1 MTQYSKNQSNPFSTG
16 GGGVNFETRVQAA
29 FATLMLSGHVAPC
42 IPNFPIIR
50 IKLQGRYLGYNTDDF
65 IVFSKEKDTGREA
78 KLFAQIKHEISFT
91 ESSGTFAEVID
102 AAWKDFNHSD
112 FNRSNDAF
120 SLITGPLSS
129 TDIKDVRPI
138 LEWARH
144 SDNETEFL
152 LKVNSEG
159 FSSEAKRKKLKVFRK
174 HLTAANSDKD
184 ISDKDL
190 WEFLKTFHLLGYDL
204 DTESGTTLSLLQ
216 TLISK
221 CSTQSASSLWARIV
235 DFVQTANQNAGT
247 ITFETI
253 PTDVLDEFSATSH
266 SSDWY
271 TDIKKLQDHGRYILE
286 GIRSEIGN
294 VTLKEP
300 ARISQISDLSQLASF
315 IFVSGERGAGKS
327 SLIRTF
333 IQTLGTSAPVFCIRA
348 EDLDKP
354 HLDNVFTA
362 IGLKESLRDLEAG
375 FSLMPK
381 KYLFIESLE
390 KVLELE
396 HTNAFTDLLQF
407 LAKHPS
413 WTVIATG
420 RDYAYQQISFNF
432 LQPFRVHVS
441 TLTLDGFSDE
451 QLDELCIQLEPLGG
465 LSKNPSLKPLLKN
478 PFFADLAWRVLQTGT
493 TFTEEDGEKGFRV
506 AVWRDVIAKE
516 SERVNG
522 LPLKR
527 KQAFIQIAVKRA
539 KQMVYGVPEN
549 EFDSDAVLKLEKDNL
564 IRRDLIKNLVSPAHD
579 VLEDWAIEQH
589 IEDTYQQHI
598 GNEQKFLDVIGHE
611 PSINR
616 AFRLWLNQK
625 LKYGENVND
634 FVCSI
639 LKNNNIQK
647 FWQDET
653 IAAVL
658 LGNNPHEFLDLVK
671 DQLFI
676 DDGELLKKF
685 CFILRIACQTPDQS
699 EYAQLPNQIED
710 MFTDIQLLKPY
721 GKGWEATISFLL
733 QNKLLIP
740 ATLTSHIAALLN
752 DWTVTLNLSTTIP
765 TIGREVGLLAMH
777 LLAGTKDKYRDED
790 QKKLVSIILKT
801 SSVIAEEFS
810 SLLER
815 NVFISNTGGDGRRP
829 RYADELCKTAFSFV
843 ETAFL
848 SRFNPDI
855 LIKLAWFEWF
865 IQTSPGE
872 EVDPWYSD
880 RIDVAEC
887 FGLHEYRYEFSPASG
902 AKGPFQKLL
911 SFHSRKGLDFILEM
925 LNKSAEKYAHSD
937 LDAPHQSGYLKTDY
951 AEVLISQVELT
962 LNDGSTVCQYSSSR
976 LWVAYRG
983 LSVVPDLLQSAL
995 MALENWLVVYTE
1007 IIESDTLEWLF
1018 NYILKN
1024 SNSVMTTAVL
1034 ASVATGFPEKLGKFA
1049 LPILNVADFYGFE
1062 ISRIVQ
1068 ERGGNEINWHKTGFN
1083 RDPYAEI
1090 YSSERHTA
1098 ALRPWRQETLE
1109 TLVTRL
1115 QFAECKADAFAA
1127 IDKIRANSPSTD
1139 SVRFLL
1145 HRIDSRGWTPI
1156 LDEENN
1162 RIVFESKL
1170 LEPDLVDKSEQF
1182 QTEAILQNRFTKL
1195 YLWARKTFSREPD
1208 DKVYYANGSEVLAE
1222 AKELLELAKN
1232 GLQNELI
1239 ALHLGGIVVAA
1250 AVLFRDHKSELS
1262 EENAEWA
1269 AQLVFEAI
1277 IANAHSDDTQRAV
1290 DITDIDGAAASA
1302 YVIPILLDFTKTD
1315 DDKLAVKKLIV
1326 LALTHPNENV
1336 RHSAA
1341 EGIKENLWGR
1351 DPDLA
1356 QYFIMGTIK
1365 YASFEQKFIQEVSK
1379 VNYLEAEDRV
1389 AGRHKLKEKRNQ
1401 FREQFALGKITF
1413 QFEDVTLKSHSAW
1426 HILSPFLMI
1435 PDGSTDPDHVKFIS
1449 NVLDALIK
1457 NEKNHQ
1463 NRHSN
1468 RNETPEIHYEFPLKF
1483 TRYFAKHLY
1492 QLLINSSTQ
1501 YLEQLKDGC
1510 DVAPSFISHLT
1521 LSVAVVAE
1529 KSGEHEV
1536 YWMLWEALSGKIQD
1550 MALKYATYDSTDRMD
1565 SDRRQLIRRAL
1576 QADIEWQQ
1584 VDIENQNIRYGK
1596 DLILKFVKCAG
1607 KNIDVF
1613 ESLAKLINYFPSIF
1627 YDTGIKLLA
1636 KLQKEEGDKRLLSGV
1651 NSVFY
1656 LERSIQRYLRRTHTG
1671 PLSRDMHESC
1681 LILLDAIVETGSS
1694 RAYYLREHLI
1704 RSRRIL

>member
-1 MTQYSKNQSNPFSTG
+1 MNYGLFKLNLMTQYSKNQSNPFSTG

-29 FATLMLSGHVAPC
+29 FTTLMLSGHVAPC
-42 IPNFPIIR
+42 IPNFPIIK

-65 IVFSKEKDTGREA
+65 IVFSREKDTGREA

-144 SDNETEFL
+144 SDSETEFL
-152 LKVNSEG
+152 LKINSEG
-159 FSSEAKRKKLKVFRK
+159 FSSEAKRKKLKIFRK
-174 HLTAANSDKD
+174 HLTAANSGND

-190 WEFLKTFHLLGYDL
+190 WRFLKAFHLLGYDL
-204 DTESGTTLSLLQ
+204 DTESGSTLSLLQ

-221 CSTQSASSLWARIV
+221 FSTQSATSLWARIV
-235 DFVQTANQNAGT
+235 DFVQTSNQNAGT

-253 PTDVLDEFSATSH
+253 PTDVLDEFSATIH

-271 TDIKKLQDHGRYILE
+271 TDIKKLQDHGRYILD

-300 ARISQISDLSQLASF
+300 ARISQISDLSQSASF

-362 IGLKESLRDLEAG
+362 IGLNGSLRDLEAG

-390 KVLELE
+390 KVLELK

-478 PFFADLAWRVLQTGT
+478 PFFADLAWRALQAGA
-493 TFTEEDGEKGFRV
+493 TFNENDDEKAFRV

-516 SERVNG
+516 TERANG

-527 KQAFIQIAVKRA
+527 KQAFIKIAVKRA
-539 KQMVYGVPEN
+539 KQMVYGVPED
-549 EFDSDAVLKLEKDNL
+549 EFDTEAVLKLEEDNL
-564 IRRDLIKNLVSPAHD
+564 IRRDSTNSLVSPAHD
-579 VLEDWAIEQH
+579 VLEDWAIEQY
-589 IEDTYQQHI
+589 IEDIYQRHI
-598 GNEQKFLDVIGHE
+598 SNEQEFLDVIGHE

-639 LKNNNIQK
+639 VKNNSIQK

-658 LGNNPHEFLDLVK
+658 LGNNPHEFLDLLK

-676 DDGELLKKF
+676 DEGELLKRF

-699 EYAQLPNQIED
+699 EYVQIPNQNED
-710 MFTDIQLLKPY
+710 MFTDVQLLRPY

-733 QNKLLIP
+733 QNKLLIS

-752 DWTVTLNLSTTIP
+752 DWTVTLNINTAISS
-765 TIGREVGLLAMH
+765 IGREVGLLALH
-777 LLAGTKDKYRDED
+777 LLDGTKDKFRDED
-790 QKKLVSIILKT
+790 QKILVSIILKI
-801 SSVIAEEFS
+801 SSTVPDEFS
-810 SLLER
+810 SILER
-815 NVFISNTGGDGRRP
+815 DVLISKTEGGERRP
-829 RYADELCKTAFSFV
+829 SYADELCKTAFSFL

-848 SRFNPDI
+848 SKFDPDI

-865 IQTSPGE
+865 IQDSPE
-872 EVDPWYSD
+872 TEVDPWYSH

-887 FGLHEYRYEFSPASG
+887 FGLHQYRYEFSPASG
-902 AKGPFQKLL
+902 AKGPFQKLFL
-911 SFHSRKGLDFILEM
+911 YHPRKGLDFILEI

-937 LDAPHQSGYLKTDY
+937 LDVPHQSGYLKTDF
-951 AEVLISQVELT
+951 AEALIHQVELT
-962 LNDGSTVCQYSSSR
+962 LNDGSKVKQYSSAR
-976 LWVAYRG
+976 LWIAYRG
-983 LSVVPDLLQSAL
+983 HSVTPDLLQSAL
-995 MALENWLVVYTE
+995 MALENWLIAYTE
-1007 IIESDTLEWLF
+1007 KFESDTLEWVF

-1034 ASVATGFPEKLGKFA
+1034 ASVATGYPDKLGKFA
-1049 LPILNVADFYGFE
+1049 LPFLSVSDFYGFE
-1062 ISRIVQ
+1062 ISRLVNEQ
-1068 ERGGNEINWHKTGFN
+1068 GGNEINWHKTGLS
-1083 RDPYAEI
+1083 RDPFTEI
-1090 YSSERHTA
+1090 YSSERRTA
-1098 ALRPWRQETLE
+1098 ALRPWRRETLE
-1109 TLVTRL
+1109 TLITRL
-1115 QFAECKADAFAA
+1115 QFTECKVDVFAA
-1127 IDKIRANSPSTD
+1127 IDKIRANSPSTV

-1145 HRIDSRGWTPI
+1145 HRIDSRDWTTI
-1156 LDEENN
+1156 VDKENN
-1162 RIVFESKL
+1162 RIMFESKL
-1170 LEPDLVDKSEQF
+1170 LEPDLIEKSEKSQID
-1182 QTEAILQNRFTKL
+1182 ALLQNRFTKL
-1195 YLWARKTFSREPD
+1195 YLWSRKTFNREQD
-1208 DKVYYANGSEVLAE
+1208 DKVYYANSSEVLTE

-1232 GLQNELI
+1232 GFQNELI

-1250 AVLFRDHKSELS
+1250 AVLLRDHKSDS
-1262 EENAEWA
+1262 
-1269 AQLVFEAI
+1269 
-1277 IANAHSDDTQRAV
+1277 
-1290 DITDIDGAAASA
+1290 
-1302 YVIPILLDFTKTD
+1302 
-1315 DDKLAVKKLIV
+1315 
-1326 LALTHPNENV
+1326 
-1336 RHSAA
+1336 
-1341 EGIKENLWGR
+1341 
-1351 DPDLA
+1351 
-1356 QYFIMGTIK
+1356 
-1365 YASFEQKFIQEVSK
+1365 
-1379 VNYLEAEDRV
+1379 
-1389 AGRHKLKEKRNQ
+1389 
-1401 FREQFALGKITF
+1401 
-1413 QFEDVTLKSHSAW
+1413 SHW
-1426 HILSPFLMI
+1426 H
-1435 PDGSTDPDHVKFIS
+1435 D
-1449 NVLDALIK
+1449 N
-1457 NEKNHQ
+1457 
-1463 NRHSN
+1463 
-1468 RNETPEIHYEFPLKF
+1468 
-1483 TRYFAKHLY
+1483 
-1492 QLLINSSTQ
+1492 
-1501 YLEQLKDGC
+1501 
-1510 DVAPSFISHLT
+1510 
-1521 LSVAVVAE
+1521 VVAQ
-1529 KSGEHEV
+1529 SYGRGFHP
-1536 YWMLWEALSGKIQD
+1536 
-1550 MALKYATYDSTDRMD
+1550 
-1565 SDRRQLIRRAL
+1565 
-1576 QADIEWQQ
+1576 
-1584 VDIENQNIRYGK
+1584 VD
-1596 DLILKFVKCAG
+1596 
-1607 KNIDVF
+1607 
-1613 ESLAKLINYFPSIF
+1613 
-1627 YDTGIKLLA
+1627 
-1636 KLQKEEGDKRLLSGV
+1636 
-1651 NSVFY
+1651 
-1656 LERSIQRYLRRTHTG
+1656 
-1671 PLSRDMHESC
+1671 
-1681 LILLDAIVETGSS
+1681 
-1694 RAYYLREHLI
+1694 
-1704 RSRRIL
+1704 